1 MMGDMQW
8 AEDMWNML
16 YPFLADPD
24 MLCPLFGMVGPGWEE
39 GCRKQM
45 GHQNAMIYLIENF
58 EWMKSDEWASP
69 MCDAIGGVMMDQF
82 KNFGM
87 EDEAMAVYYAKDSC
101 SCLMSNVHSLVMG
114 GMQPSTFGN
123 IGSCVNTIT
132 NYVNM
137 LMSYDGSMDMDMDH
151 GMDGHDG
158 PSEAEIAMWYSEENV
173 AAVMQVVTGFAANI
187 TVNQD
192 LIDMIQFWDDDG
204 VFASWGLFDG
214 SLEEATLDMDSLWK
228 AIAYSWIWITNT
240 EPEMTVDQ
248 FVEMLNNPGPWNEFY
263 GAIRNMAMDVFAK
276 QKDVENATDIVD
288 ANWGMILQWGES
300 FPKFFA
306 DNFNFENEEEFE
318 SWMANLINLANNPAS
333 LDYNEAVAA
342 FTNFK
347 NSEGI
352 EGFTPIVNWY
362 YKHYVANNPMP
373 QKPNYIFGLAKC
385 LSAET
390 IADFNRVPAELT
402 EEEAVK
408 AVIGQW
414 TEGMTYMYTYD
425 DNFKEC
431 IEPFDKYSFDYS
443 AMLAEKENNDTA

>member
-1 MMGDMQW
+1 M
-8 AEDMWNML
+8 
-16 YPFLADPD
+16 F
-24 MLCPLFGMVGPGWEE
+24 F
-39 GCRKQM
+39 
-45 GHQNAMIYLIENF
+45 
-58 EWMKSDEWASP
+58 KS
-69 MCDAIGGVMMDQF
+69 V
-82 KNFGM
+82 
-87 EDEAMAVYYAKDSC
+87 
-101 SCLMSNVHSLVMG
+101 
-114 GMQPSTFGN
+114 
-123 IGSCVNTIT
+123 
-132 NYVNM
+132 
-137 LMSYDGSMDMDMDH
+137 
-151 GMDGHDG
+151 
-158 PSEAEIAMWYSEENV
+158 
-173 AAVMQVVTGFAANI
+173 QVVTGFAANI

-362 YKHYVANNPMP
+362 YEHYVANNPMP

-390 IADFNRVPAELT
+390 IADFNGVPAELT
-402 EEEAVK
+402 EGEAVK